1 VWAYFLFKLK
11 VTNVNLQKQQGFTLI
26 ELVMVIVIL
35 GILAATALP
44 KFANL
49 GGQARLAAVNG
60 IAGGISSA
68 VAITKAAYLAN
79 GSTTATSVTLS
90 GGSIV
95 TVAAGTG
102 IPVGSDVGIGR
113 AMDNLNAVTPDYTT
127 ATAVTFTPV
136 NGGSATCRVEYNGTT
151 GVATPVIGGC

>member
-1 VWAYFLFKLK
+1 M
-11 VTNVNLQKQQGFTLI
+11 VTTVNLHKQQGFTLI

-49 GGQARLAAVNG
+49 GGQARIAAVNG
-60 IAGGISSA
+60 IAGGINSA

-90 GGSIV
+90 GGAIV

-113 AMDNLNAVTPDYTT
+113 AMDNLNAVTPVYTT
-127 ATAVTFTPV
+127 APVTFTPV
-136 NGGSATCRVEYNGTT
+136 NGGSATCRVEYDGTT

>member
-1 VWAYFLFKLK
+1 
-11 VTNVNLQKQQGFTLI
+11 VNLHKQQGFTLI

-60 IAGGISSA
+60 IAGGINSA

-79 GSTTATSVTLS
+79 GSTTAVSVTLS

-102 IPVGSDVGIGR
+102 IPAGSAVGIGR
-113 AMDNLNAVTPDYTT
+113 AMDNLNAVTVAYPSATT
-127 ATAVTFTPV
+127 VTFTPN